1 MDGFIV
7 TAAIFGII
15 SLLALYMI
23 FRAIKNFIREGKQE
37 QEEQAPVA
45 PRAVMTAMPK
55 PAQAPAKPQ
64 TAPAPAAQPAVVAE
78 PKEAEKAKEPEAH
91 VETRAVEVTPA
102 AEPVKGETEVVT
114 AVEGEAG
121 ACAVEE
127 TEAKT
132 EDGAAEAETAET
144 AEAKESK
151 YPPIK
156 TQAPNGESE
165 KRVAEIQDIL
175 GKHV

>member
-7 TAAIFGII
+7 TAALFGII
-15 SLLALYMI
+15 SLLALYMV

-37 QEEQAPVA
+37 KEEQAPAA
-45 PRAVMTAMPK
+45 PRAIMTAMPK

-64 TAPAPAAQPAVVAE
+64 VTPAPAPQPAVVAE
-78 PKEAEKAKEPEAH
+78 PKEA
-91 VETRAVEVTPA
+91 
-102 AEPVKGETEVVT
+102 ETEVVT

-132 EDGAAEAETAET
+132 EDKGAEAEKAET
-144 AEAKESK
+144 EKAEDSK